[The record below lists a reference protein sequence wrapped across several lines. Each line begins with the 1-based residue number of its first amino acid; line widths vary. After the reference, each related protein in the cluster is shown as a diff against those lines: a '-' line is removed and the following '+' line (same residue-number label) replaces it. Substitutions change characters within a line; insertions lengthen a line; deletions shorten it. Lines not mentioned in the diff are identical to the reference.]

1 MPVPGSESSPLSN
14 FFGPAVCHNLTMTA
28 DPWPTEAIPA
38 EAVAAVRAQL
48 PQVVENIVAAVRQGS
63 PVYGEVLA
71 GPEGMAIRLG
81 IEQAHQA
88 FLDAIE
94 RGRRPAGETDELW
107 RRLGEAEFQA
117 GRSLDDLRAA
127 FRIGTRA
134 AWRGAA
140 ELALSAG
147 VSAPVAIATA
157 EAIFVYADELASDVV
172 EGYLRMQ
179 SDEAGELERRRR
191 RVAALLL
198 DPDGHDPDALIH
210 AAELARWPVPR
221 RLAVLALDSDSPLGL
236 TRRLDADALAGTDAV
251 GAWLVLPDPEGPGR
265 SAALDRALAA
275 EPAALG
281 PTVAPA
287 RAPLSLRWAR
297 IALGLAA
304 AGALPAAGLVRSQ
317 DHLAELTLLQDPELA
332 DALVRRTLHPL
343 RALPAAERERLL
355 DTLGAWL
362 DHQRH
367 TPQIAQQLHVHP
379 QTVRYRMAKLRELLG
394 DALDTPA
401 GRFELGL
408 ALRVRA
414 SSGES
419 DYSATGGG

>member
-1 MPVPGSESSPLSN
+1 MDV
-14 FFGPAVCHNLTMTA
+14 
-28 DPWPTEAIPA
+28 EAWRGEPIPP

-48 PQVVENIVAAVRQGS
+48 PHVVDNIVAAVRAGS

-88 FLDAIE
+88 FLAAIK
-94 RGRRPAGETDELW
+94 RGQRPAGETDELW

-147 VSAPVAIATA
+147 VSAQVAISTA
-157 EAIFVYADELASDVV
+157 EAIFVYADELAADVV

-191 RVAALLL
+191 RVAQLLL
-198 DPDGHDPDALIH
+198 DADGHDPDVLAR

-221 RLAVLALDSDSPLGL
+221 SMAMLALQSESPLGL
-236 TRRLDADALAGTDAV
+236 TRRLDADVLAGTDAA
-251 GAWLVLPDPEGPGR
+251 GAWLVIPDPDGPGR
-265 SAALDRALAA
+265 RAALDRGLNN
-275 EPAALG
+275 ERAALG
-281 PTVAPA
+281 PVVAPA
-287 RAPLSLRWAR
+287 QARSSLDWAR
-297 IALGLAA
+297 LALNLTV
-304 AGALPAAGLVRSQ
+304 AGAIASGTGAVRS
-317 DHLAELTLLQDPELA
+317 DEHLPEMTLLGDGELA
-332 DALVRRTLHPL
+332 VALMRRTLAPL
-343 RALPAAERERLL
+343 DGLSGAERERLL
-355 DTLGAWL
+355 ETLAAWL

-367 TPQIAQQLHVHP
+367 TPQIAAQLHVHP
-379 QTVRYRMAKLRELLG
+379 QTVRYRMAKLSELLG

-401 GRFELGL
+401 CRFELGL
-408 ALRVRA
+408 AMRIRAHLRQR
-414 SSGES
+414 G
-419 DYSATGGG
+419 YSATGGG